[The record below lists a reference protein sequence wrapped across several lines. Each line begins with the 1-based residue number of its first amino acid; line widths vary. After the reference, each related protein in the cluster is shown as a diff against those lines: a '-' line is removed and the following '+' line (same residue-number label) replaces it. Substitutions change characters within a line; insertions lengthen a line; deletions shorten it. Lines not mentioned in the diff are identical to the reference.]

1 MIYLAF
7 LSIVIN
13 SIKLE
18 MDRLF
23 DSMKISRGQT
33 KAGFYIF
40 TLIIVVFVILLSI
53 LAWTQ
58 YKNVTLANIQTTY
71 PNIPITRVLYVITA
85 IIFLWI
91 LFILFNSQFE
101 VYFQRRQSSGIDRLL
116 PSSKVFWTPAS
127 SMNPQDPHDLTL
139 VSDDFP
145 MSGPE
150 TYSLGV
156 ELMIS
161 DTRTNDKFGPFRH
174 LLQRG
179 TEDLSKFTPNTPGSD
194 RKGSGGLNDGLPT
207 QMNPGLFVDQFSN
220 DLIIFVDTDPVG
232 EGRQAYRESV
242 RISDAPLNKAFYIHI
257 TVHDRL
263 LEVYMNCRLAATK
276 LLHGQPRGVPND
288 WFGRIGFSRA
298 RGIIQNLTLWD
309 SNLYAI
315 EIRKMCPGFTLPA
328 NLAPTSAPVCGRN

>member
-1 MIYLAF
+1 
-7 LSIVIN
+7 
-13 SIKLE
+13 
-18 MDRLF
+18 MDRLL
-23 DSMKISRGQT
+23 DSMKTSRAQSSL
-33 KAGFYIF
+33 GFTVFI
-40 TLIIVVFVILLSI
+40 LIIVIFVILLGV

-58 YKNVTLANIQTTY
+58 ARSISFASLQASY
-71 PNIPITRVLYVITA
+71 PNIPITRVLYIITG

-101 VYFQRRQSSGIDRLL
+101 VYFQRRQSSGIDRPL
-116 PSSKVFWTPAS
+116 PPSKVFWTPAS

-145 MSGPE
+145 MSGSE

-161 DTRTNDKFGPFRH
+161 DTRTSDKFGPFRH
-174 LLQRG
+174 LLHRG
-179 TEDLSKFTPNTPGSD
+179 TSDLSKFTPNTPGSD

-220 DLIIFVDTDPVG
+220 DLIIFVDTDPIR

-242 RISDAPLNKAFYIHI
+242 RISDAPLNKPFYVHI

-276 LLHGQPRGVPND
+276 LLHGQPRGVNND
-288 WFGRIGFSRA
+288 WFGRTGFSRA

-315 EIRKMCPGFTLPA
+315 EIRKMCPGFKLPL
-328 NLAPTSAPVCGRN
+328 NLAPTSAPVCGQN